1 MATAHISK
9 LFRKIG
15 KPSGRLALLTM
26 LVIGILGLFGLIVAG
41 GFSLHSQLDKLKI
54 ELVHAK
60 RDLEITNERLV
71 SLQREV
77 GQIRQGQPSAAATRP
92 ENRLSATQPTSPLDN
107 VLRINAVEA
116 KFIREFFLK
125 LDAFK
130 PMVKAGYKIGDT
142 IPEDRLLDFSAVVT
156 EMVPKLNSTRY
167 TIDQNGSI
175 IIVSEDQRIV
185 AILDFVSVAR

>member
-9 LFRKIG
+9 LFRGIG
-15 KPSGRLALLTM
+15 KPSGRLALLMM
-26 LVIGILGLFGLIVAG
+26 LAIGILGLFGLIVAG

-54 ELVHAK
+54 ELVSAK

-77 GQIRQGQPSAAATRP
+77 GQIRQEQPSAAATRP
-92 ENRLSATQPTSPLDN
+92 KNRLSATQPTSPLNN

-116 KFIREFFLK
+116 KFIREFLLK

-130 PMVKAGYKIGDT
+130 PMVKAGYKVGDT
-142 IPEDRLLDFSAVVT
+142 IPEDRLLDFSAVLT

-175 IIVSEDQRIV
+175 IIVSENRIVV

>member
-9 LFRKIG
+9 LFRGIG

-26 LVIGILGLFGLIVAG
+26 LAIGILGLFGLIVAG

-54 ELVHAK
+54 ELVSTK

-77 GQIRQGQPSAAATRP
+77 GQIRQEQPSVAATRP
-92 ENRLSATQPTSPLDN
+92 EDRLSATQPTSPLNN

-116 KFIREFFLK
+116 KFIREFLLK

-130 PMVKAGYKIGDT
+130 PMVKASYKVGDT
-142 IPEDRLLDFSAVVT
+142 IPEDRLLDFSAVLT

-175 IIVSEDQRIV
+175 IIVSENRIVV

>member
-9 LFRKIG
+9 LFREIG
-15 KPSGRLALLTM
+15 KPGGRLALLTM
-26 LVIGILGLFGLIVAG
+26 LAIGILGLFGLIVAG

-54 ELVHAK
+54 ELVSAK

-77 GQIRQGQPSAAATRP
+77 GQIRQEQPSVAATRP
-92 ENRLSATQPTSPLDN
+92 EDRLSATQPTSPLNN

-116 KFIREFFLK
+116 KFIREFLLK

-130 PMVKAGYKIGDT
+130 PMVKGGYKVGDT
-142 IPEDRLLDFSAVVT
+142 IPEDRLLDFSAVLT

>member
-9 LFRKIG
+9 LFRGIG
-15 KPSGRLALLTM
+15 KPSGRLALLMM
-26 LVIGILGLFGLIVAG
+26 LAIGILGLFGLIVAG

-54 ELVHAK
+54 ELVSAK

-77 GQIRQGQPSAAATRP
+77 GQIRQEQPSVAATRP
-92 ENRLSATQPTSPLDN
+92 EDRLSATQPTSPLNN

-116 KFIREFFLK
+116 KFIREFLLK

-130 PMVKAGYKIGDT
+130 PMVKGGYKVGDT
-142 IPEDRLLDFSAVVT
+142 IPEDRLLDFSAVLT

-175 IIVSEDQRIV
+175 IIVSENRIVV

>member
-1 MATAHISK
+1 MAIAHISK

-71 SLQREV
+71 SLQRDV
-77 GQIRQGQPSAAATRP
+77 GQIRQDQPSAAATRP
-92 ENRLSATQPTSPLDN
+92 ENRLSATQPTSPLNN

>member
-9 LFRKIG
+9 LFRGIG

-26 LVIGILGLFGLIVAG
+26 LAIGILGLFGLIVAG

-54 ELVHAK
+54 ELVSTK

-77 GQIRQGQPSAAATRP
+77 GQIRQEQPSAAATRP
-92 ENRLSATQPTSPLDN
+92 ENRLSATQPTSPLNN
-107 VLRINAVEA
+107 VLRINTVEA
-116 KFIREFFLK
+116 KFIREFLLK

-130 PMVKAGYKIGDT
+130 PMVKASYKVGDT
-142 IPEDRLLDFSAVVT
+142 IPEDRLLDFSAVLT
-156 EMVPKLNSTRY
+156 EMVPKLDSTRY

-175 IIVSEDQRIV
+175 IIVSENRIVV

>member
-9 LFRKIG
+9 LFRGIG
-15 KPSGRLALLTM
+15 KPSGRLALLMM
-26 LVIGILGLFGLIVAG
+26 LAIGILGLFGLIVAG

-54 ELVHAK
+54 ELVSAK

-77 GQIRQGQPSAAATRP
+77 GQIRQEQPSVAATRP
-92 ENRLSATQPTSPLDN
+92 EDRLSATQPTSPLNN

-116 KFIREFFLK
+116 KFIREFLLK

-130 PMVKAGYKIGDT
+130 PMVKAGYKVGDT
-142 IPEDRLLDFSAVVT
+142 IPEDRLLDFSAVLT

-175 IIVSEDQRIV
+175 IIVSENRIV
-185 AILDFVSVAR
+185 AILDFVNVAR